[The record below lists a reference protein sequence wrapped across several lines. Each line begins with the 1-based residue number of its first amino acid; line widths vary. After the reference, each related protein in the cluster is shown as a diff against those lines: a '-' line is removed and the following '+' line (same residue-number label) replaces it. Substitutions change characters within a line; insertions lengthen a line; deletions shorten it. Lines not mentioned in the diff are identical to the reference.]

1 MDAGRDTLVVWP
13 KKTDDLTQA
22 RVGLATTLGDEALFG
37 VSEPV
42 ERFSGPP
49 KIR

>member
-1 MDAGRDTLVVWP
+1 MVWP